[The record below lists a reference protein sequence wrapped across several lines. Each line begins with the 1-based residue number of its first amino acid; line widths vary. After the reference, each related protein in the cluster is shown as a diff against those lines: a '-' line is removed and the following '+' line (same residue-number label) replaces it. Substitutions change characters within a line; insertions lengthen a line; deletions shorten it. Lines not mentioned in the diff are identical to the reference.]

1 MLDEILESATAV
13 TSDSED
19 YRGEDG
25 LLYCGKC
32 HTPREAYFPKGIT
45 LLGKNR
51 HPIEC
56 VCRRM
61 ERERQEAFFIEQK
74 HLGLVQRL
82 KAAGF
87 LDLSMQDWKFENDA
101 GCNPQMKLARQ
112 YVEYWTEMQKKNTGL
127 LIWRGV
133 GTGKS
138 FFAGCIANALMEREV
153 PVCMTNFARILN
165 ELNNSFS
172 GRNEVV
178 ERLCRYPLLIIDDF
192 GMERD
197 TNYALEQVY
206 NIIDSRYRSKRP
218 LIITTNLTLD
228 EIRHPQDVAHARIY
242 DRVLEMC
249 VPVSCFG
256 TSIRKDTAQE
266 KLNNLKSLIG

>member
-1 MLDEILESATAV
+1 MEYQMFLLLQWRYNSHTLDI
-13 TSDSED
+13 
-19 YRGEDG
+19 R
-25 LLYCGKC
+25 
-32 HTPREAYFPKGIT
+32 
-45 LLGKNR
+45 LGR
-51 HPIEC
+51 TD
-56 VCRRM
+56 
-61 ERERQEAFFIEQK
+61 ERVS
-74 HLGLVQRL
+74 L
-82 KAAGF
+82 
-87 LDLSMQDWKFENDA
+87 
-101 GCNPQMKLARQ
+101 
-112 YVEYWTEMQKKNTGL
+112 
-127 LIWRGV
+127 
-133 GTGKS
+133 
-138 FFAGCIANALMEREV
+138 
-153 PVCMTNFARILN
+153 
-165 ELNNSFS
+165 
-172 GRNEVV
+172 V

>member
-1 MLDEILESATAV
+1 MAHKRNSVEVPELEKLLAGKKKKYVRYEEGAV
-13 TSDSED
+13 
-19 YRGEDG
+19 
-25 LLYCGKC
+25 LYSM
-32 HTPREAYFPKGIT
+32 
-45 LLGKNR
+45 GKNSF
-51 HPIEC
+51 
-56 VCRRM
+56 
-61 ERERQEAFFIEQK
+61 RQVAQDA
-74 HLGLVQRL
+74 HAVVRL
-82 KAAGF
+82 K
-87 LDLSMQDWKFENDA
+87 
-101 GCNPQMKLARQ
+101 
-112 YVEYWTEMQKKNTGL
+112 
-127 LIWRGV
+127 
-133 GTGKS
+133 
-138 FFAGCIANALMEREV
+138 
-153 PVCMTNFARILN
+153 RILN

>member
-1 MLDEILESATAV
+1 
-13 TSDSED
+13 
-19 YRGEDG
+19 
-25 LLYCGKC
+25 
-32 HTPREAYFPKGIT
+32 
-45 LLGKNR
+45 
-51 HPIEC
+51 
-56 VCRRM
+56 
-61 ERERQEAFFIEQK
+61 
-74 HLGLVQRL
+74 
-82 KAAGF
+82 
-87 LDLSMQDWKFENDA
+87 MQDWKFENDA

-127 LIWRGV
+127 LIWGGV

-138 FFAGCIANALMEREV
+138 VFAGCIANALMEREV

-228 EIRHPQDVAHARIY
+228 EICKPKNMAYQRIY

-249 VPVSCFG
+249 APLVFKGES
-256 TSIRKDTAQE
+256 RRRANAQQRNKALRE
-266 KLNNLKSLIG
+266 LLL

>member
-1 MLDEILESATAV
+1 MLDEILESATAI

-45 LLGKNR
+45 LLSKNR

-101 GCNPQMKLARQ
+101 GCNPQTKLARQ

-127 LIWRGV
+127 LIWGGV